1 MRTEL
6 VVSMVLLAVVLACGW
21 MAEGY
26 VTRWTTVWVSA
37 AEELNALTAKSAWQ
51 RAEETLTAYQARWE
65 RSQMG
70 IKTFVKHA
78 LLQEM
83 ALSMERLRI
92 AIRQQDAQLCA
103 ISCMELRENALLLH
117 SQETLSLTNLL

>member
-1 MRTEL
+1 ML
-6 VVSMVLLAVVLACGW
+6 G
-21 MAEGY
+21 
-26 VTRWTTVWVSA
+26 
-37 AEELNALTAKSAWQ
+37 AKSAWQ
-51 RAEETLTAYQARWE
+51 RAEETLLAYQARWE
-65 RSQMG
+65 RTQTG
-70 IKTFVKHA
+70 IKTFVKHG

-83 ALSMERLRI
+83 ALSMERLKI